1 MARLGVQA
9 LGVGAAF
16 VWTSVTAG
24 LLFFALKKT
33 IGLRVSQEE
42 EMEGLD
48 YHEHG
53 NTAYANFQIID
64 KR

>member
-1 MARLGVQA
+1 VRE
-9 LGVGAAF
+9 
-16 VWTSVTAG
+16 
-24 LLFFALKKT
+24 
-33 IGLRVSQEE
+33 EE

-53 NTAYANFQIID
+53 NTAYPNFQIVE